1 MERAAFQRL
10 RWRCTRR
17 GLLEVDVTLGRFLEE
32 GFGKLSAAEEQAFV
46 ELADYDDLELWHLIS
61 GQKACEDTRLA
72 PIVAMLQQC
81 RGNAATAA

>member
-32 GFGKLSAAEEQAFV
+32 GFGKLSDAEARAFAR
-46 ELADYDDLELWHLIS
+46 LADYEDLELWHLIS
-61 GQKACEDTRLA
+61 GQKACEDAQLA
-72 PIVAMLQQC
+72 PIVAMLQKC